1 MQHLT
6 AIGLGDRVRNVLAC
20 QKGNGLGGGDLHL
33 LVDLAGPNVERAAKD
48 VGEAE
53 DVVHLVRI
61 IRPAGGD
68 DGIGADLLRLFGHDF
83 GNRIGHCEDDRPVG
97 HRLDHRRAQRPGHGQ
112 PQKHVGTD
120 KRLFQRA
127 RFGLDRMRRFPLVH
141 RILAPLIDHTGAV
154 DERHIAMRHAH
165 ALDQFD
171 AGDRRGTGTIR
182 DDADVLHLAAGQV
195 QRVDQPGGGDDG
207 RAVLVVVEDR
217 NLQTLAKLLLDDETF
232 RRLDVFQIDPA
243 EAWRQHRDGIDEL
256 VGVMRVDLE
265 VEAVDIGELLE

>member
-1 MQHLT
+1 
-6 AIGLGDRVRNVLAC
+6 
-20 QKGNGLGGGDLHL
+20 
-33 LVDLAGPNVERAAKD
+33 
-48 VGEAE
+48 
-53 DVVHLVRI
+53 
-61 IRPAGGD
+61 
-68 DGIGADLLRLFGHDF
+68 
-83 GNRIGHCEDDRPVG
+83 
-97 HRLDHRRAQRPGHGQ
+97 
-112 PQKHVGTD
+112 
-120 KRLFQRA
+120 
-127 RFGLDRMRRFPLVH
+127 
-141 RILAPLIDHTGAV
+141 
-154 DERHIAMRHAH
+154 MRHAH

-265 VEAVDIGELLE
+265 VEAVDIGELLEQDGLALHDRLRGGGADVAEAEHRRAVRDHGDDIAFRRVVVGGVGIGLDGKAGRGDTRRIGQRQIVLAHQGFRGCDLEFAGTAAGMEAEGFLVKL